1 MADSR
6 SASFPRA
13 SIASR
18 AWSAGKRNSSTSR
31 ASRSA
36 DVCALA
42 MRRPVR
48 ARQRALDG
56 GRRSLISKVA
66 TWTRHVAAMRSAAAR
81 PVSTLRVLRREGL
94 GKYVAR
100 RMRAAGNTPCALQ
113 GDRLPNIPLSVCSEE
128 LMALAAK
135 PYFETTLLDLELDGE
150 ITRVLPR
157 IVDRTGF
164 ESVSRV
170 GEARVTHV
178 TFRRWPRDPVR
189 HPVEFDM
196 PLLETNEEKCAQVK
210 NGAYVHNMFTQN
222 GLPLLLTAEGFP
234 PFLAADMSRADAK
247 GDLRMD
253 QVELPAGASVRMTP
267 LIRSLM
273 RQKGDENF
281 LVARAKRIRG
291 IRGFGD

>member
-6 SASFPRA
+6 SAASPRA

-18 AWSAGKRNSSTSR
+18 AWSAEKRNSSTSR

-36 DVCALA
+36 DVCAPA
-42 MRRPVR
+42 MPSRPRPTASAR
-48 ARQRALDG
+48 AAPAGASCHVD
-56 GRRSLISKVA
+56 A
-66 TWTRHVAAMRSAAAR
+66 RHVAAMRSAAAR

-210 NGAYVHNMFTQN
+210 NGAYVHNMFAQN